1 MDAQSEQ
8 IRDQQKDSWNKFSA
22 GWKKWDGLAM
32 RFLKPFGD
40 EIISLIKPKDGET
53 ILDIAT
59 GTGEPG
65 LSIAAMIPHGKVV
78 LTDLAEEMLKI
89 TADNAANGGLKNV
102 ETVVCDVSEL
112 PFADN
117 TFDAVSCRMGF
128 MFFPEMD
135 LAAKEIMRVLKPG
148 GRVATSVWN
157 APEKNFWVTAMM
169 SNINKN
175 IQMPQPPAGAPG
187 MFRCAQPGFI
197 AALLSDAG
205 AKNILEKEMDESLF
219 IETADTFWNYHT
231 DVAAPV
237 VAALNK
243 ADDALKAKI
252 KKEVYETLY
261 KRYTPGNVY
270 LDYSARIIYVE
281 K

>member
-1 MDAQSEQ
+1 MEAQSQQ

-22 GWKKWDGLAM
+22 GWKKWDDLAM

-65 LSIAAMIPHGKVV
+65 LSIAAMIPHGKVI

-89 TADNAANGGLKNV
+89 TADNAANGGLKNI

-157 APEKNFWVTAMM
+157 TPEKNFWVTAMM
-169 SNINKN
+169 STINKN
-175 IQMPQPPAGAPG
+175 MQLPAPPASAPG
-187 MFRCAQPGFI
+187 MFRCAMPGTI
-197 AALLSDAG
+197 ANLLKQAG
-205 AKNILEKEMDESLF
+205 GKNIREKELDEKLL
-219 IETADTFWNYHT
+219 IGTADVYWSFHT
-231 DVAAPV
+231 EVGAPI
-237 VAALNK
+237 VAALGK
-243 ADDALKAKI
+243 ADNALKEKI
-252 KKEVYETLY
+252 KKEVFETLY
-261 KRYTPGNVY
+261 KRYTPGNVF
-270 LDYSARIIYVE
+270 LDYSARIIYAE

>member
-1 MDAQSEQ
+1 
-8 IRDQQKDSWNKFSA
+8 
-22 GWKKWDGLAM
+22 
-32 RFLKPFGD
+32 
-40 EIISLIKPKDGET
+40 
-53 ILDIAT
+53 
-59 GTGEPG
+59 
-65 LSIAAMIPHGKVV
+65 MIPHGKVV

-169 SNINKN
+169 SNISKN
-175 IQMPQPPAGAPG
+175 IDMPRPPAGAPG
-187 MFRCAQPGFI
+187 MFRCAQPGLI

-252 KKEVYETLY
+252 KKEVFETLY
-261 KRYTPGNVY
+261 KRYTPGNVF
-270 LDYSARIIYVE
+270 LDYSARIIYAE